1 MTTVLLVATIVCIVA
16 NAAIAAADYVKADFV
31 LKNSAEVGV
40 PARALPYLATL
51 KLAGAIGLVAG
62 LAGLR
67 WLGVAAGVG
76 LLLFFVGAV
85 VAHVRA
91 RVFHNLAFP
100 ASTCCSPG
108 RRPPTWC
115 SWRQG
120 ELVVERPDEAAPVGF
135 GPRAPADPGHAHRLA
150 DDVHRVSAARLARL
164 DADLVRGPGG
174 Q

>member
-16 NAAIAAADYVKADFV
+16 NAAIAAADYVKADLV

-100 ASTCCSPG
+100 G
-108 RRPPTWC
+108 
-115 SWRQG
+115 
-120 ELVVERPDEAAPVGF
+120 LYLL
-135 GPRAPADPGHAHRLA
+135 LA
-150 DDVHRVSAARLARL
+150 GASAAYMV
-164 DADLVRGPGG
+164 LVAAG
-174 Q
+174 